1 MKQILLLLITFTG
14 LFSSAQRVRG
24 TIRNANA
31 ALNNQVIVSIKPTA
45 AFNAQISNLILSV
58 QIPTSVGVRPVVTFT
73 NLQPGLFASW
83 TQVNQDQGDGFYTW
97 GFNCAA
103 PGASN
108 SDAAAW
114 TTAELDVLQVTF
126 VGATV
131 PLFAARMDHYLDG
144 GIGGFAIFYVETNL
158 TAVNGGILSDWGN
171 LFYGSGASNG
181 ATASGSLGV
190 SNAQYSF
197 TTAPGITLPV
207 KFLGFNVT
215 KKNSDAVLAWQIGNE
230 SALTERY
237 EIERTLN
244 GVDFKKV
251 YTVAA
256 KNNGNS
262 SNSYTITDLNLS
274 SVRSSGIFYYRIK
287 QIDKNGDF
295 VYSEVRSIRLNT
307 NGIAIGVYPNPIRD
321 FANVT
326 IDIEQDVDGTITV
339 TDASGKQVQ
348 YIQTQLFKGPN
359 IKRINMANLASG
371 SYLLKVKTPTEIKTL
386 AIVKAN

>member
-1 MKQILLLLITFTG
+1 MKKILLSLVNFTV
-14 LFSSAQRVRG
+14 LYCSAQRVQG
-24 TIRNANA
+24 TIRNSNA
-31 ALNNQVIVSIKPTA
+31 ALNNQVTISIKPTA

-103 PGASN
+103 PGSGN

-126 VGATV
+126 VGAAV
-131 PLFAARMDHYLDG
+131 PLFSARLDHYLDG

-190 SNAQYSF
+190 PNAQYSF
-197 TTAPGITLPV
+197 TTVPGITLPV

-215 KKNSDAVLAWQIGNE
+215 KKNADAVLAWQIGNE
-230 SALTERY
+230 SSLTERY

-244 GVDFKKV
+244 GMDFKKV
-251 YTVAA
+251 YTVGA

-295 VYSEVRSIRLNT
+295 VYSEIRSLRLNT

-326 IDIEQDVDGTITV
+326 IDLEQDVDGTITV

-359 IKRINMANLASG
+359 IKKINMANLASG
-371 SYLLKVKTPTEIKTL
+371 SYLLKVKTPTEIKTM